1 MLVREAMSTNEDLV
15 ASVPGSEPPEPSERP
30 SLRVFEGM
38 VAVPIL
44 GVVAYGIARWLGAF
58 DAGLIL
64 WVTLIAAIDLL
75 PVSTWHGIQM
85 LLDFPMLVAVAIL
98 YRPETA
104 CAALFMASFDLREF
118 KRQVGPLRA
127 AFNRSQV
134 AASALAGSAVFHA
147 LGNVRDGLPHLALA
161 GLATIVASYLVNTG
175 LVAVGASLLYQEA
188 IPRVVARLRIGR
200 PVEFLVGYLAL
211 GVIGIAAAELYLKV
225 GFWAVAFVMIPL
237 ALARQAFFRSLA
249 LEKAKGEL
257 AAAYA
262 TERGRVE
269 ELERLD
275 RAKAELA
282 QVLTHDFLHAI
293 ATIRTS
299 AKALRTNWGD
309 IEEAERLEV
318 VGWIDRESD
327 RLKTLAERSVAIMFG
342 DADGPL
348 LSVRP
353 ERVVNLM
360 EEASDSTNRLGG
372 RLHLDIR
379 GGASGMAVRAD
390 HARILQVFRNLLI
403 NAATYSEPGT
413 PIELAAH
420 PAGSELREVRFSVRD
435 RGPGIPPKDASRLFR
450 PFSRLT
456 TAVTSNAPGS
466 GLGLYVSRR
475 IVESHGGRIGV
486 ESEPGEGSTFWFTLP
501 RCDP

>member
-1 MLVREAMSTNEDLV
+1 MNE
-15 ASVPGSEPPEPSERP
+15 EPPATEASEAATEASTEASEASEPSERP
-30 SLRVFEGM
+30 SLRVFEVM
-38 VAVPIL
+38 IAAPIL
-44 GVVAYGIARWLGAF
+44 AVTAFGISRWLGAF
-58 DAGLIL
+58 DAALIL
-64 WVTLIAAIDLL
+64 WVLLIAAIDLL
-75 PVSTWHGIQM
+75 PVSTWRGIQM

-98 YRPETA
+98 YRPEIA
-104 CAALFMASFDLREF
+104 CAALFVASFDLREF
-118 KRQVGPLRA
+118 KGEVGPLRA

-147 LGNVRDGLPHLALA
+147 LGNVRDGLFHLALA

-175 LVAVGASLLYQEA
+175 LVAIGASLLYQEA

-211 GVIGIAAAELYLKV
+211 GVIGIAAAEIYLKV

-237 ALARQAFFRSLA
+237 ALARQAFFRSLD
-249 LEKAKGEL
+249 LEKARGEL

-293 ATIRTS
+293 ATLRTS
-299 AKALRTNWGD
+299 TKALRSKWGD
-309 IEEAERLEV
+309 IEDAERYEV

-327 RLKTLAERSVAIMFG
+327 RLKTLGERSVAIMFG
-342 DADGPL
+342 DAEGPL

-353 ERVVNLM
+353 ERVGTLM
-360 EEASDSTNRLGG
+360 DEASDSTNGLGG
-372 RLHLDIR
+372 RLRLDV
-379 GGASGMAVRAD
+379 GDGARPMAVRAD
-390 HARILQVFRNLLI
+390 HARILQVFRNLLL
-403 NAATYSEPGT
+403 NAAMYSQADT

-420 PAGSELREVRFSVRD
+420 PEGGDVRFSVRD
-435 RGPGIPPKDASRLFR
+435 RGPGIRPDDASRLFR
-450 PFSRLT
+450 PFTRLT
-456 TAVTSNAPGS
+456 AAVTSNAPGS